1 MGIKACYV
9 SGEQDDERMR
19 KDVIKGAYQI
29 VYFTP
34 EMILASR
41 RWREMLIGEVYSHQL
56 RAFIVDEAHT
66 VKKWYVT
73 ILFHIFRKKYN

>member
-9 SGEQDDERMR
+9 SGELKHQL
-19 KDVIKGAYQI
+19 IKGAYQI

-73 ILFHIFRKKYN
+73 ILFHIFCKKYN